1 MQRLGREPDPD
12 KMPIDER
19 DFPYEVQLAFFIHSL
34 LPDRWEG
41 MSGSY
46 LGKDWSAL
54 IGLLEIYNIDNKPI
68 VTYFLKII
76 DNLYSRN
83 VNDKMEKRQKAS
95 ETRIAGQNPGIKIN
109 G

>member
-1 MQRLGREPDPD
+1 MQRLGREPVPD
-12 KMPIDER
+12 KMPIEER

-95 ETRIAGQNPGIKIN
+95 ETRIAGQNPGIKIS